1 VATLSRFESERRH
14 YFLFFLR
21 SVLLSLYRVFF
32 KWKEKDIQLT
42 AKSLDLTHPY
52 FVSIKDLVFEK
63 KQKLIIDPSQEDV
76 LRNFGNSKHLM
87 IPFQSVSMI
96 EELGDEESSEI
107 VRPFT
112 LLEDDEKGTRK
123 EENSE

>member
-1 VATLSRFESERRH
+1 M
-14 YFLFFLR
+14 
-21 SVLLSLYRVFF
+21 SLYRVYF

-52 FVSIKDLVFEK
+52 FVSIKDLVFDK

-87 IPFQSVSMI
+87 IPFQSVIMI
-96 EELGDEESSEI
+96 EELGEEESSGK

-112 LLEDDEKGTRK
+112 LLEEDAIKPRK